1 MNTIRTTS
9 EPEPFDR
16 QQLLDLLV
24 DGELDAA
31 RRRELLSW
39 CRHDPEGWRRCA
51 LAFLEAQS
59 WRQELSAA
67 AQPGAV
73 AVPAVALPAAR
84 SESLKTRPLRFW
96 IGPLAMAAS
105 FFLAFSLGLL
115 WRGWAP
121 GEPRIADQRPM
132 DSGQVASNEQSEQ
145 PPRGQLA
152 GGQGSALAG
161 GQGPA
166 SRPLA
171 NVRLVVDGPQGAS
184 QEIELPVME
193 GGSLDELLSG
203 QGSAIPA
210 EVQRALER
218 LGHRVRQRRQLVP
231 FDLEDGRRLIVPVD
245 EIDVHP
251 AGDWTFQ

>member
-1 MNTIRTTS
+1 MNTIRTSS

-59 WRQELSAA
+59 WRQELGAA
-67 AQPGAV
+67 AQPRAV

-84 SESLKTRPLRFW
+84 TESLKTRPLRFW

-105 FFLAFSLGLL
+105 FLLAFSLGLL
-115 WRGWAP
+115 WRGRP
-121 GEPRIADQRPM
+121 QDELPIADHRPVG
-132 DSGQVASNEQSEQ
+132 SEQVASNQRAEKT
-145 PPRGQLA
+145 PHDQLA
-152 GGQGSALAG
+152 GGQGAA
-161 GQGPA
+161 P
-166 SRPLA
+166 RPLA

-184 QEIELPVME
+184 QEFELPVME
-193 GGSLDELLSG
+193 GGSLDELLAG

-210 EVQRALER
+210 EVQRAFER

-231 FDLEDGRRLIVPVD
+231 FELEDGRRLIVPVD
-245 EIDVHP
+245 EVDVHP
-251 AGDWTFQ
+251 VGDWSFQ

>member
-1 MNTIRTTS
+1 MNIATNP
-9 EPEPFDR
+9 EPEAFD
-16 QQLLDLLV
+16 QQRLLDLLV
-24 DGELDAA
+24 DGELDEP
-31 RRRELLSW
+31 RRREVLSW
-39 CRHDPEGWRRCA
+39 CQRDPEGWRRCA

-59 WRQELSAA
+59 WRQELGAA
-67 AQPGAV
+67 AQPSAV
-73 AVPAVALPAAR
+73 GLPAR

-105 FFLAFSLGLL
+105 FLLAFSLGLL
-115 WRGWAP
+115 WRGWAA
-121 GEPRIADQRPM
+121 GDARIADQRPL
-132 DSGQVASNEQSEQ
+132 DSGQVASNQ
-145 PPRGQLA
+145 PAETTPRDQVA
-152 GGQGSALAG
+152 GGQGSAL
-161 GQGPA
+161 
-166 SRPLA
+166 RPLT
-171 NVRLVVDGPQGAS
+171 NVRLVVDGPQGAA
-184 QEIELPVME
+184 QEIELPVVE